1 MHSCAALLVGDSA
14 WTMTLPAIL
23 LLWRKKRAP
32 IENREKDH
40 PKKKESRDRGDW
52 LYVGRDEDGTPF
64 YLDVESLSREADNAV
79 SARMWVKYKPLKGS
93 AAFINAESFL
103 RAAGKSH
110 EPLDHIRQR
119 LEIDFTKNLVS
130 DLELVFHAPDGRA
143 IDSIEYRAT
152 EWKKIVPGSLYELL
166 QKTAEGAWR
175 PDRFPADPELRLKL
189 QEKLK
194 EINAALEAF
203 ETASPEGKGPSG
215 NDGRT

>member
-1 MHSCAALLVGDSA
+1 MGQIQAASKEVLRLL
-14 WTMTLPAIL
+14 TQ
-23 LLWRKKRAP
+23 
-32 IENREKDH
+32 
-40 PKKKESRDRGDW
+40 
-52 LYVGRDEDGTPF
+52 
-64 YLDVESLSREADNAV
+64 SLFS
-79 SARMWVKYKPLKGS
+79 
-93 AAFINAESFL
+93 

-110 EPLDHIRQR
+110 EPFDHIRQR

-143 IDSIEYRAT
+143 IDSVEYRAS

-203 ETASPEGKGPSG
+203 ETASPEGKGHQETTGGPS
-215 NDGRT
+215 DGFSETPLGELNGL